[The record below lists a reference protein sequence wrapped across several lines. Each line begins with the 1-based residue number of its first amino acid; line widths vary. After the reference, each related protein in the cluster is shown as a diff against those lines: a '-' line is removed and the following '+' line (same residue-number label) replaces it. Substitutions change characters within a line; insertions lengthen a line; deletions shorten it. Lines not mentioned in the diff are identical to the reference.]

1 MAPSSLGSGAQSK
14 QLALPK
20 DAKFPYPQIGGAEA
34 LGASFP
40 DALNPLDAPT
50 GAQDNGKLHS
60 SGHGRAHQ
68 LGD

>member
-1 MAPSSLGSGAQSK
+1 VDSSDFAASLEARREMWMAPSSSGSGTQSK

-40 DALNPLDAPT
+40 DALNPLERAYGRT
-50 GAQDNGKLHS
+50 G
-60 SGHGRAHQ
+60 
-68 LGD
+68 

>member
-1 MAPSSLGSGAQSK
+1 MAPSSSGSGAQSK

-40 DALNPLDAPT
+40 DPM
-50 GAQDNGKLHS
+50 
-60 SGHGRAHQ
+60 SGSA
-68 LGD
+68 